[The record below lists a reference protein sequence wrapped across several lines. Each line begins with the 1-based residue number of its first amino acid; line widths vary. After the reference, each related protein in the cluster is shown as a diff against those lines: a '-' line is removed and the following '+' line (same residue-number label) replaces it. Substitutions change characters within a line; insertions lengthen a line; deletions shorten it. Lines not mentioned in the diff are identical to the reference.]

1 MSGVTARHVP
11 QMAGAP
17 VAGLAD
23 PGECLWQPAPATYRS
38 FGGIRAWFV
47 NGMIAAFFAAPLD
60 AGARVGY
67 EICSNMSQTETH
79 HFQAEIQQLLDIV
92 IHSLYTDKEIFVREL
107 ISNAADACEK
117 LRFQH
122 SSGTGIFQSE
132 ITPAISVTTDD
143 KAGTITIADTGCGM
157 THGELVEN
165 LGTIAHSGSKAFLK
179 QLAEDKKPD
188 VGLIG
193 QFGVGF
199 YSAFMVAKRVT
210 VFSRSFAPEETGWQ
224 WTSAGGGG
232 YELAPGADLPR
243 GTKITLELKDDAKDF
258 SQASTVERI
267 IQRYSSFVPFPIEL
281 NSKRLNTVQAIWA
294 RNKNE
299 IKEEE
304 YNEFYTFVGH
314 DHEKP
319 LFRLHFTADAPLAI
333 QALLFVPQR
342 NFETLGMGR
351 LDSEVNLYCRKVL
364 IQAKAKGLF
373 PEWLRFLK
381 GVVDS
386 EDLPLNIS
394 RETMQDTSL
403 MQKLN
408 KVLTGR
414 FLKFLDEQS
423 EKEAAA
429 YEKFYTEYQR
439 FLKEGIVT
447 DFTHKE
453 ALGKLLRFESST
465 LDKGKLTSLAD
476 YVKRMPS
483 EQKEIYCLLTPN
495 RAAAEASPYFE
506 VFRERKFEVLF
517 LYDAWDEFVMEHLH
531 TFDGKPLKLAEK
543 AELDL
548 SETKTDGALSDDA
561 AKSLAQWLKQT
572 LGEKIGDVRVSKRLV
587 DSPAVVVDADKFM
600 TASMRRMM
608 KAMKQDAEPDAPVK
622 YDLEINPA
630 HPLVTRLEAIRQK
643 DNELAGSVAEQILDN
658 ARVAAG
664 LLEDPRAMLTRLNKL
679 LEQVLTR
686 APSS

>member
-1 MSGVTARHVP
+1 MSKA
-11 QMAGAP
+11 
-17 VAGLAD
+17 
-23 PGECLWQPAPATYRS
+23 
-38 FGGIRAWFV
+38 
-47 NGMIAAFFAAPLD
+47 
-60 AGARVGY
+60 
-67 EICSNMSQTETH
+67 ETH
-79 HFQAEIQQLLDIV
+79 HFQAEIQQLLNIV

-107 ISNAADACEK
+107 ISNGADACEK
-117 LRFQH
+117 LRFNQ
-122 SSGTGIFQSE
+122 SSGKPVYQSE
-132 ITPAISVTTDD
+132 IAPAITIVTDD
-143 KAGTITIADTGCGM
+143 KAGTITITDTGLGM
-157 THGELVEN
+157 THAELVEN
-165 LGTIAHSGSKAFLK
+165 LGTIAHSGTKAFLK

-199 YSAFMVAKRVT
+199 YSAFMVAKKVT
-210 VFSRSFAPEETGWQ
+210 VLSRSFAPEEQGWQ
-224 WTSAGGGG
+224 WTSEGMGG
-232 YELAPGADLPR
+232 YEIAPAADLPR
-243 GTKITLELKDDAKDF
+243 GTKITLELKDDAKEF
-258 SQASTVERI
+258 ATESTVERI

-281 NSKRLNTVQAIWA
+281 NTKRLNTVQAIWA

-304 YNEFYTFVGH
+304 YNEFYTFIGH
-314 DHEKP
+314 DHDAP
-319 LFRLHFTADAPLAI
+319 LFRLHFSADAPLAI
-333 QALLFVPQR
+333 QALLFVPSR
-342 NFETLGMGR
+342 NFETMGMGR

-408 KVLTGR
+408 KVLTSR

-423 EKEAAA
+423 VKEAAA

-439 FLKEGIVT
+439 FLKEGVVT

-453 ALGKLLRFESST
+453 ALGKLLRYESST
-465 LDKGKLTSLAD
+465 MDAGKLTSLAD
-476 YVKRMPS
+476 YVSRMPGD
-483 EQKEIYCLLTPN
+483 QKEIYCLLAAN

-506 VFRERKFEVLF
+506 VFKERKWEVLF

-531 TFDGKPLKLAEK
+531 TFDGKTLKLAEK
-543 AELDL
+543 ADL
-548 SETKTDGALSDDA
+548 NLSAKKEGALTEEAS
-561 AKSLAQWLKQT
+561 KSLTQWLKET
-572 LGEKIGDVRVSKRLV
+572 LGDKVNEVRVSQRLV
-587 DSPAVVVDADKFM
+587 DSPAVVVDSDKFM

-608 KAMKQDAEPDAPVK
+608 KAMKQDGPDLPPTK
-622 YDLEINPA
+622 QDFEINPA
-630 HPLVTRLEAIRQK
+630 HPIMARLEAMRLK
-643 DNELAGSVAEQILDN
+643 DAALAGSVAEQILDN

-664 LLEDPRAMLTRLNKL
+664 LLEDPRAMLKRLDSL
-679 LEQVLTR
+679 LEKVLTKE
-686 APSS
+686 

>member
-1 MSGVTARHVP
+1 MSK
-11 QMAGAP
+11 
-17 VAGLAD
+17 
-23 PGECLWQPAPATYRS
+23 
-38 FGGIRAWFV
+38 
-47 NGMIAAFFAAPLD
+47 
-60 AGARVGY
+60 
-67 EICSNMSQTETH
+67 TETH
-79 HFQAEIQQLLDIV
+79 QFQAEIQQLLNIV

-117 LRFQH
+117 LRFKQ
-122 SSGTGIFQSE
+122 SSGNGVFQSE
-132 ITPAISVTTDD
+132 TAPLITITTDD
-143 KAGTITIADTGCGM
+143 QAGSITITDTGLGM

-165 LGTIAHSGSKAFLK
+165 LGTIAHSGTKAFLK
-179 QLAEDKKPD
+179 QLAEEKKPD

-199 YSAFMVAKRVT
+199 YSAFMVAKKVT
-210 VFSRSFAPEETGWQ
+210 VLSRSFAPEESGWQ
-224 WTSAGGGG
+224 WTSEGMGG
-232 YELAPGADLPR
+232 YDLTPAADLPR

-258 SQASTVERI
+258 AKERTVEHI

-281 NSKRLNTVQAIWA
+281 NTKRLNTVQAIWA

-319 LFRLHFTADAPLAI
+319 LFRLHFSADAPLAI

-351 LDSEVNLYCRKVL
+351 IDSEVNLYCRKIL

-394 RETMQDTSL
+394 RETMQDTTL

-408 KVLTGR
+408 KVLTSR

-423 EKEAAA
+423 EKEADA
-429 YEKFYTEYQR
+429 YEKFYHEYQR

-447 DFTHKE
+447 DFTHKD
-453 ALGKLLRFESST
+453 ALGKLLRFESSS

-476 YVKRMPS
+476 YVKRMSS
-483 EQKEIYCLLTPN
+483 EQKDIYCLLAAN
-495 RAAAEASPYFE
+495 REAAEASPYFE

-543 AELDL
+543 AELNLSAKKDSAL
-548 SETKTDGALSDDA
+548 SEEAS
-561 AKSLAQWLKQT
+561 KSLAQWLKET
-572 LGEKIGDVRVSKRLV
+572 LGDKVNEVRASQRLV
-587 DSPAVVVDADKFM
+587 ESPAVVVDADKFM
-600 TASMRRMM
+600 TANMRRMM
-608 KAMKQDAEPDAPVK
+608 KAMKQDGPELPAAK
-622 YDLEINPA
+622 HDLEINPA
-630 HPLVTRLEAIRQK
+630 HPIMARLDTMRQK
-643 DNELAGSVAEQILDN
+643 DAALAGSVAEQILDN

-664 LLEDPRAMLTRLNKL
+664 LLEDPRAMLTRLNQL
-679 LEQVLTR
+679 LEKVLTKE
-686 APSS
+686 

>member
-1 MSGVTARHVP
+1 MSK
-11 QMAGAP
+11 
-17 VAGLAD
+17 
-23 PGECLWQPAPATYRS
+23 
-38 FGGIRAWFV
+38 
-47 NGMIAAFFAAPLD
+47 
-60 AGARVGY
+60 
-67 EICSNMSQTETH
+67 TETH
-79 HFQAEIQQLLDIV
+79 HFQAEIQQLLNIV

-117 LRFQH
+117 LRFNQ
-122 SSGTGIFQSE
+122 SSGTATYQSE
-132 ITPAISVTTDD
+132 IAPAITVTTDD
-143 KAGTITIADTGCGM
+143 QAGTITITDTGLGM

-165 LGTIAHSGSKAFLK
+165 LGTIAHSGTKAFLK
-179 QLAEDKKPD
+179 QLAEAKKPD

-210 VFSRSFAPEETGWQ
+210 VLSRSFVPEEQGWQ
-224 WTSAGGGG
+224 WTSEGGGG
-232 YELAPGADLPR
+232 YELVPVADLPR
-243 GTKITLELKDDAKDF
+243 GTKITLELKDDAKEF
-258 SQASTVERI
+258 AQESTIEGI

-281 NSKRLNTVQAIWA
+281 NAKRLNTVQAIWA
-294 RNKNE
+294 RSKNE

-314 DHEKP
+314 DHDKP
-319 LFRLHFTADAPLAI
+319 FFRLHFTADAPLAI

-342 NFETLGMGR
+342 NCESMGMGR
-351 LDSEVNLYCRKVL
+351 IDSEVNLYCRKVL

-423 EKEAAA
+423 EKEAEA
-429 YEKFYTEYQR
+429 YEKFYAEYQR
-439 FLKEGIVT
+439 FLKEGVVT
-447 DFTHKE
+447 DFTHKD
-453 ALGKLLRFESST
+453 ALGKLLRFESSS

-483 EQKEIYCLLTPN
+483 EQKEIYCLLAPN
-495 RAAAEASPYFE
+495 RAAADSSPYFE
-506 VFRERKFEVLF
+506 VFKERKFEVLF
-517 LYDAWDEFVMEHLH
+517 LYDPWDEFVIEHLRE
-531 TFDGKPLKLAEK
+531 FDGKQLKLAEK
-543 AELDL
+543 AELNL
-548 SETKTDGALSDDA
+548 NETKKDGALSEDA
-561 AKSLAQWLKQT
+561 AKSLSAWLKES
-572 LGEKIGDVRVSKRLV
+572 LGDKVGEVRVSQRLV
-587 DSPAVVVDADKFM
+587 ESPAVVVDADKFM
-600 TASMRRMM
+600 TASMRRIM
-608 KAMKQDAEPDAPVK
+608 KAMKQDSEAAAPVK
-622 YDLEINPA
+622 HDLEINPA
-630 HPLVTRLEAIRQK
+630 HPIMARLEAMRQK
-643 DNELAGSVAEQILDN
+643 DAALAASVAEQILDN

-664 LLEDPRAMLTRLNKL
+664 LLEDPRTMLNRLNQL
-679 LEQVLTR
+679 LEKVL
-686 APSS
+686 AKE

>member
-1 MSGVTARHVP
+1 MTK
-11 QMAGAP
+11 
-17 VAGLAD
+17 
-23 PGECLWQPAPATYRS
+23 
-38 FGGIRAWFV
+38 
-47 NGMIAAFFAAPLD
+47 
-60 AGARVGY
+60 
-67 EICSNMSQTETH
+67 TETH
-79 HFQAEIQQLLDIV
+79 QFQAEIQQLLNIV

-117 LRFQH
+117 LRFTQ
-122 SSGTGIFQSE
+122 SSGTAVYQSE
-132 ITPAISVTTDD
+132 IAPSITITTDN
-143 KAGTITIADTGCGM
+143 KAGTITIADTGLGM

-165 LGTIAHSGSKAFLK
+165 LGTIAHSGTKAFLK
-179 QLAEDKKPD
+179 QLAEEKKPD

-199 YSAFMVAKRVT
+199 YSAFMVAKKVT
-210 VFSRSFAPEETGWQ
+210 VLSRSFTPDETGWQ
-224 WTSAGGGG
+224 WTSEGGGG
-232 YELAPGADLPR
+232 YDLAPAADLPR

-258 SQASTVERI
+258 AQEHKVESS

-281 NSKRLNTVQAIWA
+281 NTKRLNTVQAIWA

-304 YNEFYTFVGH
+304 YNEFYTFIGH
-314 DHEKP
+314 DHDQP

-333 QALLFVPQR
+333 QALLFVPAR

-351 LDSEVNLYCRKVL
+351 IDSEVNLYCRKIL

-373 PEWLRFLK
+373 PDWLRFLK

-394 RETMQDTSL
+394 RETMQDTTL

-408 KVLTGR
+408 KVLTSR
-414 FLKFLDEQS
+414 FLKFLGEQS
-423 EKEAAA
+423 EKEADA
-429 YEKFYTEYQR
+429 YGKFYQEYQR

-453 ALGKLLRFESST
+453 ALGKLLRFESSS

-476 YVKRMPS
+476 YVKRMIS
-483 EQKEIYCLLTPN
+483 DQKDIYCLLAAN
-495 RAAAEASPYFE
+495 REAAEASPYFE
-506 VFRERKFEVLF
+506 VFKERKFEVLF

-543 AELDL
+543 AELNLSTKKESAL
-548 SETKTDGALSDDA
+548 SEEASQ
-561 AKSLAQWLKQT
+561 SLAQWLKET
-572 LGEKIGDVRVSKRLV
+572 LGDKVGEVRASQRLV
-587 DSPAVVVDADKFM
+587 ESPAVVVDADKFM
-600 TASMRRMM
+600 TANMRRMM
-608 KAMKQDAEPDAPVK
+608 KAMKQDGPDLPAARH
-622 YDLEINPA
+622 DLEINPA
-630 HPLVTRLEAIRQK
+630 HPIMARLDAMRQK
-643 DNELAGSVAEQILDN
+643 DAALAGSVAEQILDN

-664 LLEDPRAMLTRLNKL
+664 LLEDPRAMLKRLNSL
-679 LEQVLTR
+679 LEKVLTKE
-686 APSS
+686 

>member
-1 MSGVTARHVP
+1 M
-11 QMAGAP
+11 
-17 VAGLAD
+17 
-23 PGECLWQPAPATYRS
+23 
-38 FGGIRAWFV
+38 
-47 NGMIAAFFAAPLD
+47 NK
-60 AGARVGY
+60 
-67 EICSNMSQTETH
+67 TETH

-107 ISNAADACEK
+107 NSNAADACEK
-117 LRFQH
+117 LRFNQ
-122 SSGTGIFQSE
+122 SSGAAVFQSE
-132 ITPAISVTTDD
+132 IAAGIRVTTDE
-143 KAGTITIADTGCGM
+143 KAGTVTFTDTGLGM

-165 LGTIAHSGSKAFLK
+165 LGTIAHSGTKAFLK
-179 QLAEDKKPD
+179 QLAGEKKPD

-199 YSAFMVAKRVT
+199 YSAFMVAKKVT
-210 VFSRSFAPEETGWQ
+210 VLSRSFAPDEQGWQ
-224 WTSAGGGG
+224 WTSEGMGG
-232 YELAPGADLPR
+232 YELAAAADLPR
-243 GTKITLELKDDAKDF
+243 GTKIILELKDDAKDF
-258 SQASTVERI
+258 AREGTIERI
-267 IQRYSSFVPFPIEL
+267 IERYSSFVPFPIEL
-281 NSKRLNTVQAIWA
+281 NGKRLNTVQAIWA

-299 IKEEE
+299 IKDEE
-304 YNEFYTFVGH
+304 YNEFYTFVAH
-314 DHEKP
+314 DHDQP

-351 LDSEVNLYCRKVL
+351 MDSEVNLYCRKIL

-408 KVLTGR
+408 KVLTSR

-423 EKEAAA
+423 EKDAAA

-447 DFTHKE
+447 DFTHKD
-453 ALGKLLRFESST
+453 ALGKLLRFESSS

-476 YVKRMPS
+476 YVKRMGS
-483 EQKEIYCLLTPN
+483 EQKEIYCLLAAN

-506 VFRERKFEVLF
+506 VFRDRKFEVLF
-517 LYDAWDEFVMEHLH
+517 LYDSWDEFVVEHLH

-543 AELDL
+543 AELNIAEMKAEKNL
-548 SETKTDGALSDDA
+548 PAEA
-561 AKSLAQWLKQT
+561 AKSLTQWLKET
-572 LGEKIGDVRVSKRLV
+572 LGDKVGEVRLSQRLV
-587 DSPAVVVDADKFM
+587 ESPAVVVDADKFM
-600 TASMRRMM
+600 TANMRRLM
-608 KAMKQDAEPDAPVK
+608 KAMKQDGPEIAPAK
-622 YDLEINPA
+622 QDLEVNPA
-630 HPLVTRLEAIRQK
+630 HPIMARLEAMRQT
-643 DNELAGSVAEQILDN
+643 DNALAASVAEQILDN

-664 LLEDPRAMLTRLNKL
+664 LLEDPRAMLARLNQL
-679 LEQVLTR
+679 LEKVLTKN
-686 APSS
+686 

>member
-1 MSGVTARHVP
+1 MS
-11 QMAGAP
+11 
-17 VAGLAD
+17 
-23 PGECLWQPAPATYRS
+23 
-38 FGGIRAWFV
+38 
-47 NGMIAAFFAAPLD
+47 N
-60 AGARVGY
+60 
-67 EICSNMSQTETH
+67 TETH
-79 HFQAEIQQLLDIV
+79 HFQAEIQQLLNIV

-117 LRFQH
+117 LRFNQ
-122 SSGTGIFQSE
+122 SSGKPIYQSE
-132 ITPAISVTTDD
+132 IAPGISITTDD
-143 KAGTITIADTGCGM
+143 NAGTVTITDTGLGM

-165 LGTIAHSGSKAFLK
+165 LGTIAHSGTKAFLK
-179 QLAEDKKPD
+179 QLTEEKKPD

-199 YSAFMVAKRVT
+199 YSAFMVAKKVT
-210 VFSRSFAPEETGWQ
+210 VLSRSFVPEEQGWQ
-224 WTSAGGGG
+224 WISEGMGG
-232 YELAPGADLPR
+232 YELTLAADLPR

-258 SQASTVERI
+258 AKEATVERI
-267 IQRYSSFVPFPIEL
+267 IERYSSFVPFPIEL
-281 NSKRLNTVQAIWA
+281 NAKRLNTVQAIWA
-294 RNKNE
+294 RNKSE

-314 DHEKP
+314 DHDKP

-333 QALLFVPQR
+333 QALLFVPGR

-351 LDSEVNLYCRKVL
+351 IDSEVNLYCRKVL

-408 KVLTGR
+408 KVLTSR

-423 EKEAAA
+423 GKEAEA
-429 YEKFYTEYQR
+429 YEKFYNEYQR

-465 LDKGKLTSLAD
+465 LDKDKLTSLAD
-476 YVKRMPS
+476 YVKRMSS
-483 EQKEIYCLLTPN
+483 EQKEIYCLLAPN

-506 VFRERKFEVLF
+506 VFKERKFEVLF
-517 LYDAWDEFVMEHLH
+517 LFDAWDEFVTEHLH
-531 TFDGKPLKLAEK
+531 SFDGKPLKLAEK
-543 AELDL
+543 ADLNL
-548 SETKTDGALSDDA
+548 SETKKDGALSEDA
-561 AKSLAQWLKQT
+561 AKELTKWLKET
-572 LGEKIGDVRVSKRLV
+572 LGDKVGEVRASQRLV
-587 DSPAVVVDADKFM
+587 ESPAVVVDSDKYM
-600 TASMRRMM
+600 TANMRRMM
-608 KAMKQDAEPDAPVK
+608 KAMEQDGPELPASKHDF
-622 YDLEINPA
+622 EINPA
-630 HPLVTRLEAIRQK
+630 HPMMSRLDAMRQK
-643 DNELAGSVAEQILDN
+643 DNALAASVAEQIFDN

-664 LLEDPRAMLTRLNKL
+664 VLEDPRAMLTRLNQL
-679 LEQVLTR
+679 LEKVLTKE
-686 APSS
+686 